1 MKGYSNWLYNSFHCL
16 PLLINTTSSS
26 NSNGGAIINTSR
38 YVYFD
43 IALNLDFA

>member
-1 MKGYSNWLYNSFHCL
+1 MNLHDYVLVGQCL

-26 NSNGGAIINTSR
+26 NSNGGAVINTSR

-43 IALNLDFA
+43 TVCNLDFA